1 MYNKLFIMISL
12 ITDFF
17 TKNKKIILFSGL
29 FLFLFYLFG
38 DSAFAAGSDFTNADN
53 TLNDTWKDV
62 NKIFTWIWTTITVF
76 LSLLTYLTTVFLSPE
91 WINGSIFWLNV
102 YFKSIWIMI
111 SNLVYLIF
119 AFILIW
125 IAFMNIIWK
134 WWDKYQLKQALPKLV
149 IWILIVPLSWF
160 IVQFILSL
168 SAILTISSLNLP
180 FNTFTDFESNIA
192 EVKIPTDCKL
202 NLKEWE
208 LWANG
213 KKDEW
218 AFSCKEWDWS
228 TKFLKDILNS
238 WEWSDAI
245 FGILGTYTYWV
256 LSLENISKLNSID
269 LTVIKTI
276 PDLVVKII
284 FDLLFIIIYAVLMIA
299 LWLVLMV
306 RWIYIWIYM
315 MISPV
320 FWLMYFF
327 DKSEWG
333 WEFFDKFNIKQFIS
347 LALVPVY
354 AMLALSF
361 WLLFMYIVGQWMTK
375 VENKVWISWIE
386 IQKIWDNWSKI
397 LIGWNWE
404 WSDKFALTI
413 TWAPVNPKNITDFTD
428 IVWNGALWVIW
439 TLILKLF
446 GVVVLWWA
454 VMAALRSN
462 DITKAVV
469 EPLHAFGGQVWGLV
483 TKSPQY
489 LPIFGGQSMKS
500 MWTIAWAVQWHVDQK
515 SRDRATWFTSKHM
528 KFLDASSTA
537 KKADMNWIVDRV
549 EKWSHTDWRVTDDL
563 KGEWIKFL
571 KTLWDTQGW
580 VTLDA
585 EKWMKLFAKK
595 AWVSESDI
603 KWMKFSNKT
612 WYADAIRIIESQFD
626 SNTSVWWALSWEQT
640 LANKLWS
647 DDVDNLMQKLNPS
660 TNTSS
665 WVNNNQNSTTINVNW
680 VWNVDFANRV
690 YTDSS
695 NKIQWLNDT
704 WASVIADSIWSISD
718 ITKSDFKKYLIE
730 WLTNIYWNDLNGK
743 WTDIVDDIIK
753 ALEEKWKT
761 FKS

>member
-38 DSAFAAGSDFTNADN
+38 DSAFAAEPWFTEKDWSTLTKEWHADVIRA
-53 TLNDTWKDV
+53 LNWVST
-62 NKIFTWIWTTITVF
+62 FITVF

-91 WINGSIFWLNV
+91 WINGSVFWLNS
-102 YFKSIWIMI
+102 YFKTIWIMI
-111 SNLVYLIF
+111 SNFVYLIF

-134 WWDKYQLKQALPKLV
+134 WGDKYQLKQALPKLV

-168 SAILTISSLNLP
+168 SAVLTIWALNLP
-180 FNTFTDFESNIA
+180 FETFSNFDSKLSS
-192 EVKIPTDCKL
+192 VSIPKWCTL
-202 NLKEWE
+202 NLKDW
-208 LWANG
+208 G
-213 KKDEW
+213 KSEDGKNSYFYCDDKWTSTLDEVM
-218 AFSCKEWDWS
+218 
-228 TKFLKDILNS
+228 NS
-238 WEWSDAI
+238 WVSSDAI
-245 FGILGTYTYWV
+245 FWILWTYTYW
-256 LSLENISKLNSID
+256 LLNLENIAKLSESDQSK
-269 LTVIKTI
+269 IKTI
-276 PDLVVKII
+276 FDLVIKVV
-284 FDLLFIIIYAVLMIA
+284 FDLLFVIVYSILMIA

-327 DKSEWG
+327 DKTEWW
-333 WEFFDKFNIKQFIS
+333 WEFFDKFNIKQFIW

-354 AMLALSF
+354 AMLALTF
-361 WLLFMYIVGQWMTK
+361 WMLFLFIVWEWMT
-375 VENKVWISWIE
+375 VSNSAWISWI
-386 IQKIWDNWSKI
+386 KIVDSTE
-397 LIGWNWE
+397 G
-404 WSDKFALTI
+404 STI
-413 TWAPVNPKNITDFTD
+413 TIWWKESNWDTKWWYSLEVIWSAASISSITNFTEN
-428 IVWNGALWVIW
+428 VWNGALWVVWI
-439 TLILKLF
+439 LILKIF
-446 GVVVLWWA
+446 GIVVLWGA
-454 VMAALRSN
+454 VMASLRSN

-489 LPIFGGQSMKS
+489 LPIFGGQSMQSLNNIWTKAQWYMSTKS
-500 MWTIAWAVQWHVDQK
+500 ANKSDKFLEKHWLFWADKYSSEMQKNLIAAKSANGPNEVKNVVEKALKDMWGNEVRLNSKEFKDILQALSLNKDVPKSFKDFMMSDAIKKKSTLTNLDATNALTELDSANINLGMNWSSIWWITQDQLIAYIRSSGSVDQ
-515 SRDRATWFTSKHM
+515 D
-528 KFLDASSTA
+528 
-537 KKADMNWIVDRV
+537 NWID
-549 EKWSHTDWRVTDDL
+549 TT
-563 KGEWIKFL
+563 
-571 KTLWDTQGW
+571 TDTQ
-580 VTLDA
+580 
-585 EKWMKLFAKK
+585 
-595 AWVSESDI
+595 
-603 KWMKFSNKT
+603 
-612 WYADAIRIIESQFD
+612 
-626 SNTSVWWALSWEQT
+626 
-640 LANKLWS
+640 
-647 DDVDNLMQKLNPS
+647 
-660 TNTSS
+660 
-665 WVNNNQNSTTINVNW
+665 NNTTINVNW

-730 WLTNIYWNDLNGK
+730 WLTDIYWNDLNGK